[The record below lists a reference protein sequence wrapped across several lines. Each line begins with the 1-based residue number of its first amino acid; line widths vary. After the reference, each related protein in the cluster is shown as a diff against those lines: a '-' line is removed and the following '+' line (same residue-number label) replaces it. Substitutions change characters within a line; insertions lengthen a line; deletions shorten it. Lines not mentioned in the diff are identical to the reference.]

1 MHTPTFKWWCLR
13 LFAIALIVPGLVLA
27 HDYKLGNLRMDHP
40 YALIKTEPDT
50 RLEVYFRTFKNDGS
64 QSDRL
69 LDVKTPVAGLAMIRT
84 ETHSIDHE
92 ITWVP
97 VQSLEIPAKGQ
108 VSMRHDAPDGYQF
121 LLTEIKRPL
130 KVGDRFP
137 LTLNFEKS
145 GVKEVM
151 VWIQAPRSVSSKHK
165 H

>member
-1 MHTPTFKWWCLR
+1 MLTPTLLRWSMR
-13 LFAIALIVPGLVLA
+13 LFAIAFIAPGLVLA
-27 HDYKLGNLRMDHP
+27 HDYKLGMLRMDHP
-40 YALIKTEPDT
+40 YALLKTEPTT

-64 QSDRL
+64 QHDRL
-69 LDVKTPVAGLAMIRT
+69 LAMRTPVAGQAIIRT

-108 VSMRHDAPDGYQF
+108 VAMRHDTPDGYQL
-121 LLTEIKRPL
+121 LLTEIRRPL

-137 LTLNFEKS
+137 LILNFEKS
-145 GVKEVM
+145 GEKEVM
-151 VWIQAPRSVSSKHK
+151 VWIQAPRNTSATHK

>member
-1 MHTPTFKWWCLR
+1 MR
-13 LFAIALIVPGLVLA
+13 LLAMAFIAPGLVWA
-27 HDYKLGNLRMDHP
+27 HDYKLGHLRMDHP
-40 YALIKTEPDT
+40 YALLKTEPTT

-64 QSDRL
+64 QPDRL
-69 LDVKTPVAGLAMIRT
+69 LAIRTPVAGQAIIRT

-108 VSMRHDAPDGYQF
+108 VAMRHDTPDGYQL
-121 LLTEIKRPL
+121 LLTEIRRSL

-137 LTLNFEKS
+137 LILNFEKS
-145 GVKEVM
+145 GEKEVM
-151 VWIQAPRSVSSKHK
+151 VWIQAPRNTSATHK